1 MSCRVTAPG
10 GDGIAHRCLVEI
22 PSARSKKALLDYT
35 GIVFRSTTTC
45 PTGYTLLHTLGFYEV
60 MLSQWVL
67 NCVFDRFVRSGLSC
81 EWTGCWVCACEC
93 GRSEPGSASRGLRT
107 MP

>member
-45 PTGYTLLHTLGFYEV
+45 PTGYTVLHIHGFYEV

-67 NCVFDRFVRSGLSC
+67 HCVLDKFVRSGHSC
-81 EWTGCWVCACEC
+81 EWAGGWVCACES
-93 GRSEPGSASRGLRT
+93 GSSEQGPA
-107 MP
+107 